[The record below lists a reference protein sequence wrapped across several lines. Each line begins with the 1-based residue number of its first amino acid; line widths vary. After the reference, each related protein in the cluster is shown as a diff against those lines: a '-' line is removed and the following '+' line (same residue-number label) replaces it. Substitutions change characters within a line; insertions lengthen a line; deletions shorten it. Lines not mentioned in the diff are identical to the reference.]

1 MERNMTTDATT
12 LASLCTNAVAA
23 YIDACGGY
31 CGPAFDASLDGLLAV
46 EATNW
51 RTWRADGF
59 DWPAVRSGLTAA
71 WAERAGA

>member
-1 MERNMTTDATT
+1 MEHNMNASTDT

-23 YIDACGGY
+23 YIDACG
-31 CGPAFDASLDGLLAV
+31 PAFEASLDGLLAT
-46 EATNW
+46 EAANW

-59 DWPAVRSGLTAA
+59 DWPAVRASLTAA

>member
-1 MERNMTTDATT
+1 MNASTDT

-23 YIDACGGY
+23 YIDA

-51 RTWRADGF
+51 RTWRADGH
-59 DWPAVRSGLTAA
+59 DWPAVRTGLTAA